1 MANILLVEDD
11 AELRRALRLN
21 LEGFGH
27 TVAEAG
33 DGREAMEV
41 LRSVRADVVVT
52 DLVMPGKEGLETIAE
67 LARDRP
73 ELPVVAMS
81 GGGRIAPG
89 GNLSVALRLGARRV
103 LVKPFPVADL
113 NQAVADLTR
122 AGPRRPPASGPE
134 ALSSR
139 ENERLPPS

>member
-1 MANILLVEDD
+1 MAHILLVEDD

-73 ELPVVAMS
+73 EVPVVAMS

-89 GNLSVALRLGARRV
+89 ANLAVALRLGARRV

-113 NQAVADLTR
+113 NEAVADLTG
-122 AGPRRPPASGPE
+122 AGPRRPPAPAPE
-134 ALSSR
+134 ALSSGDY
-139 ENERLPPS
+139 ELPPS